1 MNEEFFDNE
10 ILNEIKTLVD
20 KAEEV
25 KGDIDNYCMFM
36 KQMFLS
42 NSGLN

>member
-1 MNEEFFDNE
+1 MNEDFLNND

-20 KAEEV
+20 KADEV
-25 KGDIDNYCMFM
+25 QSDIDSYCAFM